1 MAKKRKTPTL
11 GRKGKYF
18 CANIYR
24 PDGSRTTISFGPAG
38 ERTEGEIY
46 AAFGQWLDLFNQ
58 YPHKVLSFKS
68 PYEVIKV
75 LINPNMIVTIEG
87 LVAKYLKWLEEYS
100 LPMRDGRPSPDVQRA
115 RRGCKFLQP
124 YAEWAITDFG
134 PTELVGVQNA
144 MVSYRYFK
152 SPYAKEPVGYTRTGI
167 NQMIAQIRRMWQWGI
182 GRKLTT
188 ENQAYLLKE
197 VRPIRAGK
205 TVAREKYKRGSISGE
220 EFEKVSTNLTSVVA
234 DMLRVIWLTAM
245 RPDEVCRM
253 RPFDIL
259 QDDPECWLY
268 VPGRDV
274 SLLGDHKTIRH
285 RRVRAVP
292 LTATV
297 QAILRPRMENLEP
310 KCFIFRPA
318 DAIREMKERRLANH
332 STQKDYRNQRDPMIS
347 PGERYTPSALYTAV
361 RRACQRADVE
371 RFTPY
376 DLRRT
381 AATRVRA
388 TLSKDDARLLL
399 GHVSAD
405 TTNIYLLDEIKE
417 TIKMAKRLQDLE
429 RAG

>member
-1 MAKKRKTPTL
+1 MAGIRKTPTL
-11 GRKGKYF
+11 GKRGNYF
-18 CANIYR
+18 CTNIYR

-68 PYEVIKV
+68 PYEAVKV
-75 LINPNMIVTIEG
+75 LINPKTIVTIGE

-115 RRGCKFLQP
+115 RRAGKFLQP

-134 PTELVGVQNA
+134 PPELVAVQNA
-144 MVSYRYFK
+144 MVAYRYFK
-152 SPYAKEPVGYTRTGI
+152 SPYAREPVGYTRTGI
-167 NQMIAQIRRMWQWGI
+167 NQMIGQIHKIWKWGI

-197 VRPIRAGK
+197 VRSLRAGN
-205 TVAREKYKRGSISGE
+205 TIAREKLKRSSISEE
-220 EFEKVSTNLTSVVA
+220 EFGKVSTNLTSVVA

-259 QDDPECWLY
+259 QDDPACWLY

-274 SLLGDHKTIRH
+274 SLLGDHKTAHH

-310 KCFIFRPA
+310 KTFIFRPA
-318 DAIREMKERRLANH
+318 DAIQEMKEKRLADH
-332 STQKDYRNQRDPMIS
+332 SIQKNYLNQIDPMIT
-347 PGERYTPSALYTAV
+347 PGERYTASAVYTAV
-361 RRACQRADVE
+361 RRACQRAGVE

-376 DLRRT
+376 DLRRS

-388 TLSKDDARLLL
+388 SLGKDAARLLL
-399 GHVSAD
+399 GHVSTD
-405 TTNIYLLDEIKE
+405 TTEIYLLDEVRE
-417 TIKMAKRLQDLE
+417 SIKMAKQLQDLE

>member
-1 MAKKRKTPTL
+1 
-11 GRKGKYF
+11 
-18 CANIYR
+18 
-24 PDGSRTTISFGPAG
+24 
-38 ERTEGEIY
+38 
-46 AAFGQWLDLFNQ
+46 
-58 YPHKVLSFKS
+58 
-68 PYEVIKV
+68 
-75 LINPNMIVTIEG
+75 
-87 LVAKYLKWLEEYS
+87 
-100 LPMRDGRPSPDVQRA
+100 
-115 RRGCKFLQP
+115 
-124 YAEWAITDFG
+124 
-134 PTELVGVQNA
+134 
-144 MVSYRYFK
+144 
-152 SPYAKEPVGYTRTGI
+152 
-167 NQMIAQIRRMWQWGI
+167 
-182 GRKLTT
+182 
-188 ENQAYLLKE
+188 
-197 VRPIRAGK
+197 
-205 TVAREKYKRGSISGE
+205 
-220 EFEKVSTNLTSVVA
+220 
-234 DMLRVIWLTAM
+234 M

-274 SLLGDHKTIRH
+274 SLLGDHKTTRH